1 MKSRIGIQILA
12 ISLMFLAACG
22 GGGGGSSSS
31 TDSTSTT
38 SSTGTINV
46 ALTDASTT
54 DYQAIYVT
62 VKQVEV
68 HKDGG
73 ESWDVISSPNKTYN
87 LLELVNGVREELALA
102 TLTSGHYTQMRLI
115 LADTPDDSLNI
126 RSVKHPYGN
135 YFIDSSGVS
144 NELKV
149 PSGYQTGIKI
159 VKGFDINA
167 NETTELIL
175 DFDATRSIVKAG
187 KSGKWLLKPTIKML
201 ATKEC
206 SIIAGNAGAE
216 GILVSAQIYNSSATT
231 KEEQVQIQAATVS
244 DASGNYKLFLEPGS
258 YTLVGYKDGYST
270 YYKNTKVVTTSGNTF
285 TENFSLGSATPTGT
299 LSSGTI
305 SISGAD
311 SEQYSTI
318 SIRQEATVSGNV
330 EQIEVKSLNVADGGT
345 FSTSLP
351 VLSVG
356 NYTLV
361 ISSYGKTTQEI
372 TLISITSGL
381 TTDLG
386 DITF

>member
-1 MKSRIGIQILA
+1 MKSRIGMQILA

-31 TDSTSTT
+31 TDSSSTT

-187 KSGKWLLKPTIKML
+187 KNGKWLLKPTIKML

-206 SIIAGNAGAE
+206 SIIEGKAGAE
-216 GILVSAQIYNSSATT
+216 GILVSAQIYDSSAAA
-231 KEEQVQIQAATVS
+231 EEKVQIQAATVS

-285 TENFSLGSATPTGT
+285 TENFSLVSAQTGT

>member
-1 MKSRIGIQILA
+1 MKSRIGFQILA
-12 ISLMFLAACG
+12 MSFILLAACG

-31 TDSTSTT
+31 TDGSSTT
-38 SSTGTINV
+38 SSTGAINV
-46 ALTDASTT
+46 TLTDASTT

-73 ESWDVISSPNKTYN
+73 ESWDVISTPNKTYN

-102 TLTSGHYTQMRLI
+102 TLTAGHYTQMRLI
-115 LADTPDDSLNI
+115 LTDTPDDSLNI

-206 SIIAGNAGAE
+206 SIIAGNAGAAN
-216 GILVSAQIYNSSATT
+216 ILISAQIYDSSAAA
-231 KEEQVQIQAATVS
+231 EEQVQIQAATVS
-244 DASGNYKLFLEPGS
+244 DVNGDYKLFLEPGS

-270 YYKNTKVVTTSGNTF
+270 YYKNTKVVTTSGNTV
-285 TENFSLGSATPTGT
+285 TENFSLVSTPTGT
-299 LSSGTI
+299 LSSGTV

-318 SIRQEATVSGNV
+318 SIRQAATVNGNS
-330 EQIEVKSLNVADGGT
+330 EQIEVKSLNVANGGEIT
-345 FSTSLP
+345 DIDLP
-351 VLSVG
+351 VG
-356 NYTLV
+356 DYTAV
-361 ISSYGKTTQEI
+361 ISTYGKTAKEI
-372 TLISITSGL
+372 TFSITSGL

>member
-31 TDSTSTT
+31 TTSSTT

-167 NETTELIL
+167 NATTELIL

-206 SIIAGNAGAE
+206 SIIVGNAGAE
-216 GILVSAQIYNSSATT
+216 GILVSAQIYDSSAAA
-231 KEEQVQIQAATVS
+231 EEKVQIQAATVS

-285 TENFSLGSATPTGT
+285 TENFSLVSAQTGT

>member
-1 MKSRIGIQILA
+1 
-12 ISLMFLAACG
+12 MFLAACG

-31 TDSTSTT
+31 TDSSSTT
-38 SSTGTINV
+38 TSTGTINV

-126 RSVKHPYGN
+126 RSIKHPYGN

-187 KSGKWLLKPTIKML
+187 KNGKWLLKPTIKML

-206 SIIAGNAGAE
+206 SIIVGNAGAE
-216 GILVSAQIYNSSATT
+216 GILVSAQIYDSSAAA
-231 KEEQVQIQAATVS
+231 EEKVQIQAATVS

-285 TENFSLGSATPTGT
+285 TENFSLVSAQTGT